1 MKRQSILIVFL
12 MVAMGACFLFQ
23 KNLTK
28 ERAIFLKDN
37 DMGYVLPS
45 KIAGPL
51 SLEFSGIVSDFL
63 FLKVSTFMGTKFIQN
78 EKFEKNHADVIY
90 DAIDILTDLDPWFWD
105 AYLLADTVL
114 TWDFKR
120 IDLANKLL
128 FKAREHRT
136 NDFQVPYHIGFNYF
150 YFLKD
155 NANGAKYLLEAARL
169 PKAPAYLSGLAT
181 RLSMYQNQYKPAI
194 LFLNDI
200 IQTTQNPEL
209 RKQFERRLK
218 TLMIMDTL
226 EKKVQEFK
234 KTFGI
239 FPNQLSDL
247 VDRGLVESI
256 PDDPYGGKFVLL
268 KNKRVYTTSK
278 MIYK

>member
-1 MKRQSILIVFL
+1 MNRQFILIVFL
-12 MVAMGACFLFQ
+12 VFAMGTCFLLQ
-23 KNLTK
+23 KNLGK
-28 ERAIFLKDN
+28 EREIFLKDN
-37 DMGYVLPS
+37 EMGYVLPS
-45 KIAGPL
+45 KIAGPV

-78 EKFEKNHADVIY
+78 EKFEKKHAELIY

-114 TWDFKR
+114 TWDFRR

-128 FKAREHRT
+128 FKARDHRT

-169 PKAPAYLSGLAT
+169 PKAPSYLSALAT
-181 RLSMYQNQYKPAI
+181 RLSMYQNQYGPAI

-200 IQTTQNPEL
+200 IQTTQNPDL
-209 RKQFERRLK
+209 RKQFETRLK
-218 TLMIMDTL
+218 TLIIMDNL
-226 EKKVQEFK
+226 GKKVQEFK
-234 KTFGI
+234 KSFGI
-239 FPNQLSDL
+239 FPDRLSDL
-247 VDRGLVESI
+247 VDKGLIESI

-268 KNKRVYTTSK
+268 ANKRVYTTSK

>member
-1 MKRQSILIVFL
+1 MNRQFILIVFL
-12 MVAMGACFLFQ
+12 IVATTTCFLFQ
-23 KNLTK
+23 KNLAK
-28 ERAIFLKDN
+28 EREIFLKDN

-78 EKFEKNHADVIY
+78 EKFEKKQADIIY

-105 AYLLADTVL
+105 AYLLADTAL
-114 TWDFKR
+114 TWEFGR

-169 PKAPAYLSGLAT
+169 PKAPGYLSALAT

-200 IQTTQNPEL
+200 IQTTQNPAL
-209 RKQFERRLK
+209 RKQFERRLQ
-218 TLMIMDTL
+218 TLIIMDTF

-234 KTFGI
+234 TTFGR
-239 FPNQLSDL
+239 FPDRLSDL
-247 VDRGLVESI
+247 VDKGLVESI
-256 PDDPYGGKFVLL
+256 PDDPYGGKFILL
-268 KNKRVYTTSK
+268 ENKRVYTTSK

>member
-1 MKRQSILIVFL
+1 MNRQFILIVFL
-12 MVAMGACFLFQ
+12 MVATGTCFLFQ
-23 KNLTK
+23 KNLAK
-28 ERAIFLKDN
+28 EREIFLKDN

-78 EKFEKNHADVIY
+78 EKFEKKQAEIIY

-114 TWDFKR
+114 TWEFGR

-128 FKAREHRT
+128 FKARDHRT

-169 PKAPAYLSGLAT
+169 PKAPAYLSGLHGCQCI
-181 RLSMYQNQYKPAI
+181 R
-194 LFLNDI
+194 
-200 IQTTQNPEL
+200 
-209 RKQFERRLK
+209 
-218 TLMIMDTL
+218 
-226 EKKVQEFK
+226 
-234 KTFGI
+234 
-239 FPNQLSDL
+239 
-247 VDRGLVESI
+247 
-256 PDDPYGGKFVLL
+256 
-268 KNKRVYTTSK
+268 TSTSRPSCS
-278 MIYK
+278 